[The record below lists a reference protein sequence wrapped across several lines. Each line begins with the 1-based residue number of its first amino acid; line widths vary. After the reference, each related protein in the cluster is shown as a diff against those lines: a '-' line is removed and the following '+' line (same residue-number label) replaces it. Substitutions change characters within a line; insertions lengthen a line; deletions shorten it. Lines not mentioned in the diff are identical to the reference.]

1 MRIIK
6 WFHNIFFKRQDQID
20 ELKSE
25 MFKEKKKSLNEIRK
39 INRAFRLLID
49 EGSIEI
55 TIKNVDGVLKD
66 L

>member
-6 WFHNIFFKRQDQID
+6 CFHNLFFKRQDQID

>member
-6 WFHNIFFKRQDQID
+6 WFHNLFFKKQDRID

>member
-6 WFHNIFFKRQDQID
+6 WFHNLFFKRQDQID

>member
-6 WFHNIFFKRQDQID
+6 WFHNLFFKRQDQID

-55 TIKNVDGVLKD
+55 TIKNVDGVLKE

>member
-6 WFHNIFFKRQDQID
+6 WFHNLFFKRQDQID

-25 MFKEKKKSLNEIRK
+25 IFKEKKKSLNEIRK

>member
-6 WFHNIFFKRQDQID
+6 WFHNLFFKRQDQID

-25 MFKEKKKSLNEIRK
+25 MFKEKKKSLNEIKK

>member
-6 WFHNIFFKRQDQID
+6 WFHNLFFKWQDQID